1 MAGEIKDVF
10 GGKNRDYLVNSE
22 VNTGSSQVMNVSDIM
37 KRNVEYSIIVNE
49 DDIYKNVLKNIF
61 NSFNNAFML
70 YKSNFGQNPDSMVF
84 SGSKSKKLFEMVKP
98 VFSSSFSVSYED
110 NGCEEVIMMS
120 KKTPVKKTNEKTGID
135 TSNVLPK
142 SDRPD
147 GLVPYEGKDKIN
159 AELSM
164 RTGSLNI
171 NVEKEEETAMHF
183 PIEIRKF

>member
-1 MAGEIKDVF
+1 MAEEIKDVF
-10 GGKNRDYLVNSE
+10 GGKNRDYLLNSE
-22 VNTGSSQVMNVSDIM
+22 ANTGSSKVMNVSDII

-135 TSNVLPK
+135 TSNVIPK

-159 AELSM
+159 AVLGM